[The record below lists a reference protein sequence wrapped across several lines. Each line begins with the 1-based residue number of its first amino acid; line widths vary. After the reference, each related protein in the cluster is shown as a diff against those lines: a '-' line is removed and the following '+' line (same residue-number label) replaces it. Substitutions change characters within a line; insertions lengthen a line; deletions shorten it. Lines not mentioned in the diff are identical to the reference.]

1 MTRAAIQTRPTSLLV
16 EVRASDVDQL
26 IVALWHSRRILARW
40 MVGKESRAGFRF
52 TADMVE
58 RLERHMDRLEETRQ
72 AVGLPGNVAEMMR
85 AVERDHPQLQTIYDK
100 EPEHG

>member
-58 RLERHMDRLEETRQ
+58 RLERLGRQPIVRLEIRLLRQ
-72 AVGLPGNVAEMMR
+72 RDVAGDNKRR
-85 AVERDHPQLQTIYDK
+85 A
-100 EPEHG
+100 